1 MNVTVRLKRAD
12 ILPAKMKAGRARTRT
27 LTMLTERV
35 RIDTDPF
42 VPMLSGDLASHTVG
56 SRPSI
61 GRLVYS
67 MPYARA
73 QYYGL
78 PGKSRARHPSATTQW
93 FEASRRLNRRRWRDA
108 AAEEY
113 SQPFGKR

>member
-1 MNVTVRLKRAD
+1 MKVTVSLKKVD

-27 LTMLTERV
+27 LTMLVERI
-35 RIDTDPF
+35 RLDTDPF
-42 VPMLSGDLASHTVG
+42 VPMKSGDLASHTIA
-56 SRPSI
+56 SRPSV
-61 GRLVYS
+61 GRLIYS

-78 PGKSRARHPSATTQW
+78 PGKSRARHPKATMQW
-93 FEASRRLNRRRWRDA
+93 FEVSKRRNRRSWRDA

-113 SQPFGKR
+113 ARPFGKR